1 MEKKFIHEWIAV
13 FDNVKSEA
21 ILGNIIKKDKQHN
34 NVIVEHWIHQL
45 DDSPHSSSFQKPIV
59 KRCLECEI
67 NESKYNISKVYRN
80 RDGTNHRKTYTCTK
94 LYKNITTVAVSKISK
109 IDSETYVLYNSIFE
123 LKQLAKNLYRDYKL
137 IIVIR

>member
-45 DDSPHSSSFQKPIV
+45 DDSSHSPSF
-59 KRCLECEI
+59 
-67 NESKYNISKVYRN
+67 
-80 RDGTNHRKTYTCTK
+80 
-94 LYKNITTVAVSKISK
+94 
-109 IDSETYVLYNSIFE
+109 
-123 LKQLAKNLYRDYKL
+123 
-137 IIVIR
+137 